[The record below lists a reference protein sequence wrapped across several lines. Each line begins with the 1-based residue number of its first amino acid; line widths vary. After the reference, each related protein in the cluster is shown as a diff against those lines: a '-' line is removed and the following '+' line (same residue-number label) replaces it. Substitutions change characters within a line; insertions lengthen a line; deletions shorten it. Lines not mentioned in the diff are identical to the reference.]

1 MSLFEMLILNFS
13 AFNNPLEFLKKPF
26 TQKENLVAL
35 LEVNVYG
42 LCMWIMLA
50 AYPFIPECKANVN
63 HLTKIPINPSNHISQ
78 TAKMQ

>member
-1 MSLFEMLILNFS
+1 MSLFEMLILKFS

-42 LCMWIMLA
+42 LFM
-50 AYPFIPECKANVN
+50 
-63 HLTKIPINPSNHISQ
+63 
-78 TAKMQ
+78 

>member
-42 LCMWIMLA
+42 LCM
-50 AYPFIPECKANVN
+50 
-63 HLTKIPINPSNHISQ
+63 
-78 TAKMQ
+78 